1 VPGPRTMAPAPPFTT
16 SPFGLITAADPVANP
31 PEHWQNGVNYQP
43 FCADAEGTYDEC
55 MSITGSGNVVG
66 APSPPAYLTNVVD
79 ATTRASTAFTVAVE
93 FDCSAVGNNEAEANT
108 RAAFAS
114 VESWAVERAVW
125 TGVIPGQSAVTVFPH
140 LAANAAIN
148 DVTSSPPLSI
158 VVQTSAIVITGV
170 GAGDKLNAPEGL
182 GLLEEAL
189 GNCYQGVGIIHVPE
203 LALDTLAGYGLVT
216 QRGARLYTPN
226 GNKISAGAG
235 YPGTSPAGVAR
246 SVDTQWIYATGNMAM
261 IRGDVQ
267 VRASG
272 PQAFDKIHNTIKMI
286 AERRY
291 VLYWDC
297 CHLALSLALGAP
309 KGT

>member
-16 SPFGLITAADPVANP
+16 SPFGLISAADPVANP
-31 PEHWQNGVNYQP
+31 PEHWRNGVNYQP
-43 FCADAEGTYDEC
+43 FCADAEGIYDEC
-55 MSITGSGNVVG
+55 IAITGSGSTVG

-93 FDCSAVGNNEAEANT
+93 FDCSRVGNDEAEANSK
-108 RAAFAS
+108 AAFDS
-114 VESWAVERAVW
+114 IESWAVERAVW

-140 LAANAAIN
+140 LAANAPIF
-148 DVTSSPPLSI
+148 DTTSSPPLSI
-158 VVQTSAIVITGV
+158 VVQTGALVIT
-170 GAGDKLNAPEGL
+170 GAGDKLNAAEGL

-203 LALDTLAGYGLVT
+203 LALDTLAAYGLVT
-216 QRGARLYTPN
+216 QRGGRLYTPN
-226 GNKISAGAG
+226 GNKIAAGAG
-235 YPGTSPAGVAR
+235 YSGTSPAGAAR

-267 VRASG
+267 QRAPGAQS
-272 PQAFDKIHNTIKMI
+272 FDKVHNTMKMI
-286 AERRY
+286 TERTY
-291 VLYWDC
+291 LLYWDC
-297 CHLALSLALGAP
+297 CHFALSLALGVP